1 MCAAQVQQLKHS
13 VSKGDKKKK
22 KEVTAQ
28 IAILESELE
37 ARHQQELQAFV
48 EQDFLTTVSFDCF
61 SLKDM

>member
-1 MCAAQVQQLKHS
+1 